1 MNIALE
7 DRREWGRSRRADV
20 PRSALAEVVS
30 SDTRF
35 DPVSLL
41 ESQARSRIPELVAIR
56 YGRMLASLF
65 AFFRGAALIMAADL
79 AGEMNTGLT
88 A

>member
-20 PRSALAEVVS
+20 PRSALAEVVPS
-30 SDTRF
+30 GTRF

-56 YGRMLASLF
+56 YGRMLASPF

>member
-1 MNIALE
+1 
-7 DRREWGRSRRADV
+7 V
-20 PRSALAEVVS
+20 PRSALAEVVPS
-30 SDTRF
+30 GTRF

-56 YGRMLASLF
+56 YGRMLASPF